1 MGILPGWW
9 LGAAE
14 GRDKEPYLAPPQ
26 WDIALKEAG
35 FSGVDAAIY
44 DAPYPYHLNANIIS
58 RPAKESTSQPRA
70 TKGRLTL
77 LHHPGDMD
85 SSSITQLRNVL
96 DSRGLETNMVA
107 LQEHEQLKVENQ
119 DVIISLLELEKP
131 FFSSISVAQ
140 LESFQ
145 RVVAGLGTTEIIW
158 ITRPAQH
165 GLSASDDPGFGLSL
179 GLARTLRS
187 EQSLAITTL
196 EIDQVNDASLKAVV
210 NLVISVLDHQEDGA
224 ESTRGATTMD
234 PDREYVVDN
243 GVVKVARYHPV
254 SLTQELAS
262 RASKPEAVT
271 LEIGR
276 MGLLQTLGWVPFPT
290 SDPGYGEVTIEPRCA
305 GLNFRVSPFTLLET
319 DSLGC

>member
-26 WDIALKEAG
+26 WDIALKAAG

-58 RPAKESTSQPRA
+58 RPAKECARQPRA
-70 TKGRLTL
+70 TNGRLTL
-77 LHHPGDMD
+77 IHHPGDMN
-85 SSSITQLRNVL
+85 SSSITQLRSVL
-96 DSRGLETNMVA
+96 DSRGLETRMVA
-107 LQEHEQLKVENQ
+107 LQEYEQLKTENQ
-119 DVIISLLELEKP
+119 DVIISLLELDTP

-145 RVVAGLGTTEIIW
+145 RVVAGLGSTEMIW

-165 GLSASDDPGFGLSL
+165 GVSASDDPGFGLSL

-196 EIDQVNDASLKAVV
+196 GIDQVNDKSLKAVV
-210 NLVISVLDHQEDGA
+210 SLVMSVLDHQEAGA
-224 ESTRGATTMD
+224 ESSRGDTNLD

-254 SLTQELAS
+254 ALTQELAS
-262 RASKPEAVT
+262 RAAKPEAVT

-276 MGLLQTLGWVPFPT
+276 MGLLQTLGWVPFPK
-290 SDPGYGEVTIEPRCA
+290 SDPGYGEITLEPRCA
-305 GLNFRVSPFTLLET
+305 GLNFRVSPIALPET
-319 DSLGC
+319 DSS